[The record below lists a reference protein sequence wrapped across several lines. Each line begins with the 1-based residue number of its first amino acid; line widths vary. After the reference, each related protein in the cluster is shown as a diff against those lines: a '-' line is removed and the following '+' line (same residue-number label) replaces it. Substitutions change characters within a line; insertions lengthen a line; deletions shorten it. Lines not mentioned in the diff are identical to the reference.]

1 MLCEFHFNKKSVYV
15 NIAIKHRRHLL
26 GLFKEFKISGFVN
39 CGNRTKQISISL
51 EIEIKFDD
59 YYI

>member
-26 GLFKEFKISGFVN
+26 ELFKEFEISGFEN
-39 CGNRTKQISISL
+39 CGSRTKQMSTDL
-51 EIEIKFDD
+51 EIETKFAD